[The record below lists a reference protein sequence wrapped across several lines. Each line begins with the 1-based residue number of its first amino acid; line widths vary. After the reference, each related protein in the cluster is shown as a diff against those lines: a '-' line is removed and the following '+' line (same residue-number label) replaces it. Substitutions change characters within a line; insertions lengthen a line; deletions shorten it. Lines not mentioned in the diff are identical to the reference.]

1 MQQAQINAPSNAAA
15 RVPAATNN
23 SSHTGAAKPAV
34 APHQFLKDPA
44 AEEPVETGSQ
54 RHLPQEAWSVMQQK
68 KGQVQPALQKK
79 ENIGANVLQRKTNNL
94 LQRPWASN
102 YEESGLTVEGV
113 FSDDDIKR
121 GYVINDENKGTVA
134 HELIQKANGSWIPE
148 YGIPPAVEGGGWSYA
163 DMVKNKEIYEIKP
176 EHGGEDA
183 VVEATKRVD
192 LANAIDPGHKLATAD
207 IIRDTGPLL
216 TKELTVINS
225 VTRMNENDTYTL
237 RLNYWKSRA
246 GEILYRWVI
255 KNTSAEERKAERS
268 RDKGK
273 RKREEK
279 KKEKQKEESAK
290 VQKGQKFTIAEAFAK
305 KKPAAEK
312 ASSVAESP
320 SATAEPTEAPE
331 AEEQEQAEEE
341 EAPE

>member
-44 AEEPVETGSQ
+44 AEESVETGPQ

-121 GYVINDENKGTVA
+121 GYVINDEDKGTVA

-148 YGIPPAVEGGGWSYA
+148 YGIPPAVVGGEWRYA

-176 EHGGEDA
+176 EGGGEDA
-183 VVEATKRVD
+183 VD
-192 LANAIDPGHKLATAD
+192 QANKYVNKANETNPGHKLATEAFNTTTLLHS
-207 IIRDTGPLL
+207 RDLRIPSPATGQ
-216 TKELTVINS
+216 E
-225 VTRMNENDTYTL
+225 ENDTFELSL
-237 RLNYWKSRA
+237 RYINGRA
-246 GEILYRWVI
+246 GEILYKWGI
-255 KNTSAEERKAERS
+255 KNISAANRRLAKSKRT
-268 RDKGK
+268 RDESKNVK
-273 RKREEK
+273 T
-279 KKEKQKEESAK
+279 KEKNEKI
-290 VQKGQKFTIAEAFAK
+290 QKGQKFTIAEAFAK

-312 ASSVAESP
+312 TASSVAESP

-331 AEEQEQAEEE
+331 AEEQE
-341 EAPE
+341 